1 MTRFPKICFFIL
13 FKCKVA
19 WFKDIVATNL
29 GWTLLCFSLTCWTCL
44 SNRSWELTRRLND
57 CKLFIVIT
65 YYCYDLFIFCFIFII
80 IIIHIILLILFYY
93 YNQIILTLSYSTILN
108 NYDFDSLSKVSCF
121 FFSSFF
127 RVNYEWTDDGWEE
140 GCWFLAQITR
150 FSLPESLATIYT
162 GFIYYGSSV
171 A

>member
-19 WFKDIVATNL
+19 WFINIVTTNL

-44 SNRSWELTRRLND
+44 SNRSWGLTRRLND

-121 FFSSFF
+121 FFCLCSGWIMSG
-127 RVNYEWTDDGWEE
+127 RVMVGRRGVGFWLKPQGFP
-140 GCWFLAQITR
+140 FL
-150 FSLPESLATIYT
+150 SLLATIYT